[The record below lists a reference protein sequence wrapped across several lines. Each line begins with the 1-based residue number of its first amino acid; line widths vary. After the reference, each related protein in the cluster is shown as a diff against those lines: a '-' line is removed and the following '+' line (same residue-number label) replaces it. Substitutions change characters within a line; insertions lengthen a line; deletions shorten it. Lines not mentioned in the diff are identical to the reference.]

1 MYLSNYAL
9 WQGCGQF
16 IFPQV
21 VPAWDPMKTDL
32 LRICLF
38 FIALNLVP
46 HKKNNPNWLWII
58 LCLSAFRAQQK
69 PGGIFEPEIMFF
81 AHMDLFDSCLVFT
94 DSYHRCQPH
103 DHWYLPPKS
112 SPLVSSRVCWQKQ
125 SGMNLLYMI
134 ETVHCSDDNDDN
146 VVTMQCNGAVSRIRH
161 SEIWH
166 CCHVCPALL
175 KVASS
180 SGFRKALMIYQ
191 WWHRIIRIKALIRFA
206 LGLNFYTKAS
216 QIKVSK
222 HW

>member
-9 WQGCGQF
+9 WQGWGQF
-16 IFPQV
+16 ILPQV

-69 PGGIFEPEIMFF
+69 PGGIFEPK
-81 AHMDLFDSCLVFT
+81 SCFLHIWIFSTLVLCLQIVITVVSLTIIGIFPQN
-94 DSYHRCQPH
+94 HHHCIA
-103 DHWYLPPKS
+103 
-112 SPLVSSRVCWQKQ
+112 LV
-125 SGMNLLYMI
+125 
-134 ETVHCSDDNDDN
+134 
-146 VVTMQCNGAVSRIRH
+146 

-191 WWHRIIRIKALIRFA
+191 WWHRIIRIKALFRFA